1 MGRARFYRQ
10 RIRTEA
16 ASVEA
21 KTLFDYLASEIRR
34 SREVCADEA
43 ALIAK
48 DAMKYLNGHLGMRE
62 LGQIEFPA
70 VVAEGGHFRR
80 ARRDQDERMVRLTVI
95 EDDDASV
102 LSEFGM
108 SLMVTG
114 RMARV
119 IEEAHYQG
127 CMLDANR
134 LCVLFPL
141 NVTAIRARLGALI
154 DQGAMLPLAGMSRST
169 REKFEAP
176 RPVLAV
182 KRYLQGEKVQ
192 DIRRSLVVS
201 RGKWR
206 EWWVSF
212 RKAVELGERSVE
224 DIAEVV
230 SQPEEV
236 VRGWLG
242 AYERLSGDKVARKV
256 LEEEVLL
263 PWEAEESFKTKAG
276 FLELLK
282 KRHGYS
288 PAAADEFCDFL
299 REVSQRF
306 SGKGRS
312 GGKIVYI
319 GVSSS
324 EGPGRSL
331 RDCQLEAVELDYVT
345 PEDWALARRT
355 STKAL
360 KWARIERFATEAYAQ
375 GAALGLHDIAY
386 LVSASVDA
394 VRSAISRHPAVILP
408 TRGRVAD
415 MGSTLSHAERVIDLF
430 MWGYTETEI
439 CRRTGHSHES
449 TERYLLDF
457 AKVVYLTEVGMPV
470 PAIRKATG
478 FSKRVVEKYHSLYQ
492 KYSVKDYEFAMAKIR
507 RFAVAHPPSRQR
519 ERKGDAKGDGG

>member
-1 MGRARFYRQ
+1 VGRARFYRQ

-127 CMLDANR
+127 YMLDANR

-230 SQPEEV
+230 SQARGGCEGLAQS
-236 VRGWLG
+236 VRAPLGGQGGSEGLGGRGFVAMGGGGVLQDEGGVLG
-242 AYERLSGDKVARKV
+242 ASKEQARV
-256 LEEEVLL
+256 L
-263 PWEAEESFKTKAG
+263 PCG
-276 FLELLK
+276 
-282 KRHGYS
+282 
-288 PAAADEFCDFL
+288 
-299 REVSQRF
+299 
-306 SGKGRS
+306 GR
-312 GGKIVYI
+312 
-319 GVSSS
+319 
-324 EGPGRSL
+324 
-331 RDCQLEAVELDYVT
+331 
-345 PEDWALARRT
+345 
-355 STKAL
+355 
-360 KWARIERFATEAYAQ
+360 
-375 GAALGLHDIAY
+375 
-386 LVSASVDA
+386 
-394 VRSAISRHPAVILP
+394 
-408 TRGRVAD
+408 
-415 MGSTLSHAERVIDLF
+415 
-430 MWGYTETEI
+430 
-439 CRRTGHSHES
+439 
-449 TERYLLDF
+449 
-457 AKVVYLTEVGMPV
+457 
-470 PAIRKATG
+470 
-478 FSKRVVEKYHSLYQ
+478 
-492 KYSVKDYEFAMAKIR
+492 
-507 RFAVAHPPSRQR
+507 
-519 ERKGDAKGDGG
+519 